1 MSEQNEIITS
11 NGHQIEKSMVTDTPL
26 EAALPLDGE
35 RLVVGAIENSE
46 SKQGATGLE
55 VVSLA
60 GYPRNERGEI
70 EYRGILLSGKLEAII
85 VDPAVTPDFATGTGF
100 KGLRKNEVVPDETL
114 TKRFGKEAG
123 FNLGLDQEGKVMI
136 ENKNPQT
143 PLNVLSI
150 KPIETPVEDQAVE
163 SVPKLL
169 DLTSKVAEASPQ
181 APEVANTSEE
191 LRVEA
196 AEDLGE
202 IAIERATEVNTSKI
216 YSHEL
221 RAMRQAA
228 EAAKRATGVESIV
241 TNPYDALLDPNTPN
255 IEAEKPIDVYAY
267 LKEALPPVT
276 RGTTEAS
283 GKYYDKFVTDE
294 NRQVSLDFLSEVVKA
309 DAHIA
314 GIIYEAGLE
323 PTDMATVDA
332 IRENPDIRYKVA
344 KRLTQ
349 KLDTLADQD
358 PEGFG
363 FRVAVNSPNNL
374 KSDGVTG
381 KRMKSRMYAVDMA
394 LKMLGGEF
402 SERTQDDDFARDKN
416 DRVANGQ
423 HRHAARTVIMSRH
436 A

>member
-1 MSEQNEIITS
+1 MTPERSIEQRVLPIKTREDQPDPHTDDQEVFVRRGSGEVVKMRLADETQAENQRRIGYMVETDEEDGSEYILAHKPLSETTLSPENQVRLAEEFAANQQMADGFEQVAAERARQFVDGRVEGEIP
-11 NGHQIEKSMVTDTPL
+11 NGETPL
-26 EAALPLDGE
+26 SDAQEDIAY
-35 RLVVGAIENSE
+35 VAI
-46 SKQGATGLE
+46 GVATGIEDPSE
-55 VVSLA
+55 VDGNA
-60 GYPRNERGEI
+60 RM
-70 EYRGILLSGKLEAII
+70 
-85 VDPAVTPDFATGTGF
+85 F
-100 KGLRKNEVVPDETL
+100 
-114 TKRFGKEAG
+114 
-123 FNLGLDQEGKVMI
+123 
-136 ENKNPQT
+136 
-143 PLNVLSI
+143 
-150 KPIETPVEDQAVE
+150 
-163 SVPKLL
+163 
-169 DLTSKVAEASPQ
+169 SP
-181 APEVANTSEE
+181 SE
-191 LRVEA
+191 LRVM
-196 AEDLGE
+196 
-202 IAIERATEVNTSKI
+202 RAS
-216 YSHEL
+216 
-221 RAMRQAA
+221 R
-228 EAAKRATGVESIV
+228 
-241 TNPYDALLDPNTPN
+241 NPYDALLDPNTPN

-436 A
+436 AQSLE